1 MSKRRLHIL
10 YIGIAII
17 SVILPAVGC
26 NRRSAKQPGAQDSKP
41 PANAQIG
48 PAANHQ
54 TAEDIYTCPM
64 HPQVIEHHPGNCPI
78 CGMTLVKKE
87 FSTAETKNTTVDLY
101 TLLQP
106 TNSAVISGVPV
117 TTLQSSSQSLS
128 IEALGRV
135 DYDTRRMQT
144 IAARVSGRIEKL
156 YVNYRYQHVH
166 KGDKIMDIY
175 SPELVTAQQ
184 DLLFIQHNDA
194 GNTTLLDAART
205 KLQLLGID
213 AQQLQQVI
221 QSGKPLYKITV
232 YSRFTGQIH
241 EAGNLTEASGSAQR
255 PSGGESQPMD
265 VSKGM
270 GELPLK
276 EGMYVQKGQ
285 TVFQLYNTDQS
296 WIILNIFP
304 GQSSLVKIGAAIT
317 VTPETAP
324 DHPFPATVSYIEPF
338 YREDSKTLTARAY
351 FDNSQQQLPIGSQVK
366 TIIRGATG
374 PGTWL
379 PRQAVLS
386 LGLHKVVLKRE
397 HGVFQVS
404 AVQTGITTDSLIQI
418 TGGLNGQDSVA
429 ADAQFLLDSESF
441 IKVKG

>member
-1 MSKRRLHIL
+1 MKRITFYISFAL
-10 YIGIAII
+10 IGI
-17 SVILPAVGC
+17 ILVAAACNQHPAGPPV
-26 NRRSAKQPGAQDSKP
+26 NQVAKP
-41 PANAQIG
+41 PTTGATDQS
-48 PAANHQ
+48 
-54 TAEDIYTCPM
+54 AEDIHTCPM
-64 HPQVIEHHPGNCPI
+64 HPQIAEHHPGNCPI

-87 FSTAETKNTTVDLY
+87 FSTAEAKNTTVDLH

-106 TNSAVISGVPV
+106 ANSTVVSRVPV

-135 DYDTRRMQT
+135 DYDTRRVQT

-156 YVNYRYQHVH
+156 YVKYRYQHVH
-166 KGDKIMDIY
+166 TGDRIMDIY

-184 DLLFIQHNDA
+184 DLLFVQHNDA
-194 GNTTLLDAART
+194 GNTALLDAART
-205 KLQLLGID
+205 KLQLLGMD

-221 QSGKPLYKITV
+221 QSGKPIYKVAV
-232 YSRFTGQIH
+232 YSHFTGHIH
-241 EAGNLTEASGSAQR
+241 EAGNSTEASGYV
-255 PSGGESQPMD
+255 SQPMD

-296 WIILNIFP
+296 WIILSLFP
-304 GQSSLVKIGAAIT
+304 GHSSLVKVGAAVTI
-317 VTPETAP
+317 TPETAP
-324 DHPFPATVSYIEPF
+324 DQPFRATISYVEPF
-338 YREDSKTLTARAY
+338 YREDSKTLTARVY
-351 FDNSQQQLPIGSQVK
+351 FDNSQRQLPIGSQVK
-366 TIIRGATG
+366 AMIRGATG

-379 PRQAVLS
+379 PREAVLS

-397 HGVFQVS
+397 NGAFQVS

-418 TGGLNGQDSVA
+418 TGGLSVQDSVA

-441 IKVKG
+441 IKVNR